1 MTSGKRLLQ
10 TECEEKK
17 TRHEIKKIQQ
27 DEQKQQEQV
36 LKFKN

>member
-1 MTSGKRLLQ
+1 MTSENQQLQ
-10 TECEEKK
+10 PECEEKK
-17 TRHEIKKIQQ
+17 TRHEIKKLQQ